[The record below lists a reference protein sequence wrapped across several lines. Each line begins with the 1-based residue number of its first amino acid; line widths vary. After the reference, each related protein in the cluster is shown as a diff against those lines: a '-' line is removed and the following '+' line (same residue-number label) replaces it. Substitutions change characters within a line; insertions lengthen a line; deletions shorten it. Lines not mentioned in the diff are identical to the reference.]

1 MRLLLIFV
9 MVVMVDSF
17 DIFGCEDDIKDKLEA
32 FVKDKDLKSVFNAY
46 ATTGLMDSDQ
56 MKKLL
61 EDASVKFICRSWPS
75 KVIEKFDKIKKD
87 NMLSWE
93 EICLE
98 FKNQDIHDENLQ
110 CQ

>member
-1 MRLLLIFV
+1 

-75 KVIEKFDKIKKD
+75 KVIEKFDKIKMD